1 MSVYRDLE
9 AVIGN
14 ELDQCDR
21 AILHGNTEKALR
33 ELREAVNK
41 LDDIA
46 RKLRTEPYHPEDHS
60 RALGAG
66 DMLHLI

>member
-1 MSVYRDLE
+1 MTAYVDLE
-9 AVIGN
+9 AVISN

-33 ELREAVNK
+33 DLREAVNK
-41 LDDIA
+41 LNDIA
-46 RKLRTEPYHPEDHS
+46 RKMRTDWSHPEDHS

-66 DMLHLI
+66 AICSI

>member
-9 AVIGN
+9 AVIDN

-33 ELREAVNK
+33 ESREAVNK
-41 LDDIA
+41 LDDTA
-46 RKLRTEPYHPEDHS
+46 RKLRTAPVERIPTVVRRDQ
-60 RALGAG
+60 L
-66 DMLHLI
+66 